1 MGELDLDPTDYDAF
15 FETLQYEKDT
25 RLQALDDV
33 LGRLEAAPVLD
44 DVQAVFWELYTGFE
58 QGERQLLQIGV
69 NHLLC
74 TVPPEAL
81 DPFRTDFLNGLVL
94 WDEAAIPWSEDRAA
108 LDALGEEV
116 LTGMEELS
124 GRQAQKLGEIYAQAL
139 E

>member
-1 MGELDLDPTDYDAF
+1 MGALDLDPTDYGAL

-25 RLQALDDV
+25 RLQTLDDV

-44 DVQAVFWELYTGFE
+44 DVQAILWALYTGFE

-81 DPFRTDFLNGLVL
+81 DPFRTGFLAGLAF
-94 WDEAAIPWSEDRAA
+94 WDDEAIPWSSDRAA
-108 LDALGEEV
+108 LDALGEEI
-116 LTGMEELS
+116 LAGMEDLS

>member
-1 MGELDLDPTDYDAF
+1 MGALDLDPTDYGAF

-25 RLQALDDV
+25 RLRTLDDV

-74 TVPPEAL
+74 GVPPEAL

-94 WDEAAIPWSEDRAA
+94 WDEAAIPWSSDRAE

-116 LTGMEELS
+116 LAGMEELS